1 MSNNKPSNF
10 QQSVDRARAKDAG
23 TPAETESSA
32 PLVPMPKG
40 VTAMLMKPTTDDIN
54 AIMNDGNLEFAPQVH
69 SLEEGELIIGILEGR
84 GPSTTFTQEDPYT
97 KQPVTR
103 EVSTWIIAAP
113 NGGLRLS
120 ILSSVQLERKL
131 PPCIGALVKIYRG
144 KEKKTQ
150 KGFRVTDYMVGVERR
165 PDGKSRSWIEQKVI
179 DAESRVVDAPTPS
192 AMLAQGASGAPAD
205 EDVVA

>member
-1 MSNNKPSNF
+1 MTTTNKYDTAVRN
-10 QQSVDRARAKDAG
+10 ARAKDAG
-23 TPAETESSA
+23 APAAGESNA
-32 PLVPMPKG
+32 PLVPMPAG
-40 VTAMLMKPTTDDIN
+40 ATAMLLRPSEADVA
-54 AIMNDGNLEFAPQVH
+54 AIMNDSSLEFAPQVH
-69 SLEEGELIIGILEGR
+69 SLEEGELIVGILEGR

-131 PPCIGALVKIYRG
+131 PPCVGALVKIFRG

-150 KGFRVTDYMVGVERR
+150 KGFRVTDYMVAVERQAN
-165 PDGKSRSWIEQKVI
+165 GKARSWVESQVIEASGNYI
-179 DAESRVVDAPTPS
+179 DAPTPS
-192 AMLAQGASGAPAD
+192 MLPQGAAAPAD
-205 EDVVA
+205 EDVA